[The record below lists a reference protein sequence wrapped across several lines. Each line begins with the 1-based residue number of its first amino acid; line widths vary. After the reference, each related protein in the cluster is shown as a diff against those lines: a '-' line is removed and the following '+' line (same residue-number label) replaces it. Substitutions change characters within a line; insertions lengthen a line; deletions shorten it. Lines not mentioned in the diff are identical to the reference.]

1 MTIEASKDQ
10 VQEIFFSRRTKFFL
24 SIETDGA
31 VRRLYVFVTR
41 RCGQRCSRSYQ
52 RAVGHG
58 ILTDVN
64 HTGRHAPGHPCW
76 CVRARARP
84 KRRASA
90 SIESPSLGRPLTRA
104 ISSTIGISA
113 GSCVTSAASKLSLNF
128 CLTRFSLSL
137 GAVEKFRRAPLDR
150 DRRPIIGR

>member
-52 RAVGHG
+52 RVASGRPW
-58 ILTDVN
+58 
-64 HTGRHAPGHPCW
+64 HTYRCQSHRQACTRPPVL
-76 CVRARARP
+76 VRARARARGP
-84 KRRASA
+84 RDAHRRRSNLLASVA
-90 SIESPSLGRPLTRA
+90 L
-104 ISSTIGISA
+104 
-113 GSCVTSAASKLSLNF
+113 
-128 CLTRFSLSL
+128 
-137 GAVEKFRRAPLDR
+137 
-150 DRRPIIGR
+150 